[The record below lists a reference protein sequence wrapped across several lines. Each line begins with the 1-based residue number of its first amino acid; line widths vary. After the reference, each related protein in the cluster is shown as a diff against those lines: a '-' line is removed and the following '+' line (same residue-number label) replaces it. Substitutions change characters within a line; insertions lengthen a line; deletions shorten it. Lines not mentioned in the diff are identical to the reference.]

1 MTSDYFTLSM
11 DVVLGL
17 GGFGVFI
24 LAGVWVLAYRSVDYK
39 VRLRYPRTPGLW
51 LAPTFVKV
59 AVLCLLVPTIA
70 KIVWPWA
77 EEIYLSLQLPVPD
90 IIYYT
95 VSTLFA
101 LTLVLISARLVLRV
115 VYKVIRPQPSLPVS
129 LEMLSDYHEDEEP
142 DDDEGW
148 LV

>member
-1 MTSDYFTLSM
+1 M
-11 DVVLGL
+11 DVVLRFGEV
-17 GGFGVFI
+17 GVFI
-24 LAGVWVLAYRSVDYK
+24 LAGVWVLAYRSGDNK

-51 LAPTFVKV
+51 LVPTFVT
-59 AVLCLLVPTIA
+59 AGVLCLLVPTVT
-70 KIVWPWA
+70 KIIWPWA
-77 EEIYLSLQLPVPD
+77 EEIYLSLQLPVSD

-115 VYKVIRPQPSLPVS
+115 VYQVIRPQPSLPVS
-129 LEMLSDYHEDEEP
+129 LQMLSDYHEDEEP